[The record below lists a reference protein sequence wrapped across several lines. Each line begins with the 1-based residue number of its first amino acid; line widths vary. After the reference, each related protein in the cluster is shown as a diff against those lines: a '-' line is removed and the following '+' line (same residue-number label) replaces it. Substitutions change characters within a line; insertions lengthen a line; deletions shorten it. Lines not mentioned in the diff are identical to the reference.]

1 MKIKQMRA
9 LGKKCKAA
17 EKKHRKSLK
26 IILEKMGSDTGVGPT
41 PEEIYNWEGSKK
53 ALMASLEELD
63 EIFYKL

>member
-1 MKIKQMRA
+1 MKIKQMIA
-9 LGKKCKAA
+9 LGKKCEAA

-41 PEEIYNWEGSKK
+41 PEEIYYWEGSKK